1 MVQGRV
7 SFEEQVAK
15 RLKNRLKYHTENN
28 HVRMLSRQNSV
39 ETGVRGEIPRGKVC
53 TLTQERMLA
62 PGSFAAVQLSVQPE
76 MAS

>member
-1 MVQGRV
+1 
-7 SFEEQVAK
+7 
-15 RLKNRLKYHTENN
+15 
-28 HVRMLSRQNSV
+28 MLSRQNSV